1 MARAI
6 LICQGESGTREI
18 RLGEGRTTFGRGTD
32 ANERIDDSGL
42 SRIHASVYFENG
54 RLWVVDENS
63 TNGSL
68 VNGVRV
74 GSSGTPLGEADR
86 IEIGNHTKLTVRL
99 DSDEA
104 APAPAAPKTA
114 AVSARPAESVESS
127 GFPMLIVL
135 GALAF
140 GLLVIGVS
148 ATVIGIRY
156 WPDKPA
162 EITQDLEDEDPT
174 PTPDKGNKNGSKS
187 ATPESSSTTTPA
199 GSPEEPIGNTI
210 VETRTNGTTV
220 ELPKGRYQDMSEA
233 DKDRYIAVK
242 AEKIAQI
249 IGNQKAEPIPPA
261 AVARIKR
268 DLNEYVRR
276 LSQSK
281 NDNCNQ
287 GSWTRSDFT
296 SVLQRATKTSPFVI
310 RSFRAKGLEPQIGIY
325 VAMIE
330 SEHCSCLTS
339 PTGAKGMFQFLA
351 STWRDYDPENNPD
364 NRCVP
369 EKAANA
375 GADYLKVLI
384 TRYGTAPDSILL
396 AIASFNS
403 GQGNLSRNLDQVLS
417 NAVGQDRSF
426 WTIMAN
432 TELLEGK
439 SGQQFKGE
447 NIKYVP
453 KFFATAIIGENPQDF
468 GAPIRPLST
477 YTQ

>member
-6 LICQGESGTREI
+6 LICRGESGTREI
-18 RLGEGRTTFGRGTD
+18 RLGDGRTTFGRGSD
-32 ANERIDDSGL
+32 ADEKIDDSGL

-63 TNGSL
+63 TNGSS
-68 VNGVRV
+68 VNGEPV
-74 GSSGTPLGEADR
+74 GSSGTPLGEGDR
-86 IEIGNHTKLTVRL
+86 IEIGNHTRLTVRFE
-99 DSDEA
+99 SDDAKTPTTA
-104 APAPAAPKTA
+104 APATT
-114 AVSARPAESVESS
+114 AESVESS

-148 ATVIGIRY
+148 ATVIGMRY
-156 WPDKPA
+156 WSDKPP
-162 EITQDLEDEDPT
+162 EITQDFEDEDPT
-174 PTPDKGNKNGSKS
+174 PTPEQGNKNGSKS
-187 ATPESSSTTTPA
+187 PNPESSATATPSGGATPEES
-199 GSPEEPIGNTI
+199 IGNSI
-210 VETRTNGTTV
+210 VQTRNNGTTV
-220 ELPKGRYQDMSEA
+220 ELPKGRYQDMSEI
-233 DKDRYIAVK
+233 DKGRYIAVK

-249 IGNQKAEPIPPA
+249 IGNQKSEPIPPA
-261 AVARIKR
+261 AVARIKA
-268 DLNEYVRR
+268 DLDQYVRR
-276 LSQSK
+276 LSQKK
-281 NDNCNQ
+281 NDNCNP
-287 GSWTRSDFT
+287 GTWGRSDFT
-296 SVLQRATKTSPFVI
+296 SVLERATKTSPFVI
-310 RSFRAKGLEPQIGIY
+310 RSFRAKGVEPQIGIY

-351 STWRDYDPENNPD
+351 STWKDYDPENNPD

-384 TRYGTAPDSILL
+384 TRYGTAPDSVLL

-403 GQGNLSRNLDQVLS
+403 GQGNLSRNLDKVLS
-417 NAVGQDRSF
+417 NAVGQNRSF

-447 NIKYVP
+447 NIRYVP

-468 GAPIRPLST
+468 GASVRPLST

>member
-6 LICQGESGTREI
+6 LICRNESGTREI
-18 RLGEGRTTFGRGTD
+18 GLGEGRTTFGRGSD
-32 ANERIDDSGL
+32 ADERIDDSGL
-42 SRIHASVYFENG
+42 SRIHASVYFEKG

-63 TNGSL
+63 TNGSS
-68 VNGVRV
+68 VNGLPV
-74 GSSGTPLGEADR
+74 GSSGTALGEGDR
-86 IEIGNHTKLTVRL
+86 IEIGNHTKLTVRFE
-99 DSDEA
+99 SDEA
-104 APAPAAPKTA
+104 KPAPAVQKTA
-114 AVSARPAESVESS
+114 AAPAKSAESVESS

-148 ATVIGIRY
+148 ATVIGMRY
-156 WPDKPA
+156 WSDKPA

-174 PTPDKGNKNGSKS
+174 PTPDKGNRNGSKS
-187 ATPESSSTTTPA
+187 PTPDGSTSPTPS
-199 GSPEEPIGNTI
+199 GSPEDPVGNTI
-210 VETRTNGTTV
+210 VETRTDGTKV
-220 ELPKGRYQDMSEA
+220 ELPKGRYQNMSEA

-261 AVARIKR
+261 AVARIKA
-268 DLNEYVRR
+268 DLNQYVRR
-276 LSQSK
+276 LSQTK

-287 GSWTRSDFT
+287 GTWGRSDFT
-296 SVLQRATKTSPFVI
+296 SVLERATKTSPFVI
-310 RSFRAKGLEPQIGIY
+310 RSFRAKGVEPQIGIY

-351 STWRDYDPENNPD
+351 STWKDYDPENNPD

-384 TRYGTAPDSILL
+384 TRYGTAPDSVLL

-417 NAVGQDRSF
+417 NAVGQNRSF

-447 NIKYVP
+447 NIRYVP

-468 GAPIRPLST
+468 GASVRPLST